1 MSGKKPTRDLGK
13 WGETQ
18 AKAYLE
24 DRGFEVISQ
33 NVYTEYGEIDLIAKK
48 GNQVHFVEVK
58 TRSSTRFGTPEASI
72 TPNKIRHMIES
83 AEAFLQDHPEYE
95 GGWQIDVIAIQVS
108 GRGEIPEIRFFENA
122 I

>member
-1 MSGKKPTRDLGK
+1 MSGKKTARELGK

-48 GNQVHFVEVK
+48 EGQIHFVEVK

-95 GGWQIDVIAIQVS
+95 GGWQIDVIAIQVPNLD
-108 GRGEIPEIRFFENA
+108 ELPVIRFFENA